1 MRRTEYNSK
10 EEAIADI
17 ERAKKEDFPCLEML
31 TNDIFEFPLYLP
43 ITSYI
48 TDDPPKLGTIK
59 AKFTLGEVKPMISV
73 GEWVLY
79 YFYDVEIID
88 VKFNN
93 SEIAD
98 KDVIEDLFFSLGN
111 IKDKKIVTGNVMYS
125 HFYRVMDNELRFF
138 QRICDIK
145 GNLTIGQIIWNA

>member
-48 TDDPPKLGTIK
+48 TDDFR
-59 AKFTLGEVKPMISV
+59 FTEV
-73 GEWVLY
+73 GE
-79 YFYDVEIID
+79 
-88 VKFNN
+88 
-93 SEIAD
+93 
-98 KDVIEDLFFSLGN
+98 
-111 IKDKKIVTGNVMYS
+111 
-125 HFYRVMDNELRFF
+125 
-138 QRICDIK
+138 QR
-145 GNLTIGQIIWNA
+145 